1 MSIRHSFTA
10 IGAIVLGMGAAGT
23 AHAALGF
30 DVSVGAGVW
39 SQQPSGYVHSA
50 TGGQA
55 SSDVNLKSDLGLSS
69 KSQGYAWIDIQ
80 HPIPVLPDVEIRY
93 SRIDTSGSQLLS
105 RTITYGGQTYTAGQQ
120 VSGQL
125 KLTQTDFI
133 LYYQPIDN
141 VVQLRLGVDV
151 KAMSLSADIASAN
164 QSSSASG
171 TAAVPMLY
179 AGLHAELP
187 FTGLSAAAD
196 GSYIGDG
203 SDYFADYQARVAYE
217 TAIGLGLQAGYR
229 VMELRVGNSRIDPN
243 GDIKF
248 KGAFAGVFYRF

>member
-1 MSIRHSFTA
+1 MTIRHPLA
-10 IGAIVLGMGAAGT
+10 VIGVCTLGLGSMGA

-30 DVSVGAGVW
+30 NVSLGAGIW
-39 SQQPSGYVHSA
+39 SQQPSGFVHY
-50 TGGQA
+50 TTNGQQ
-55 SSDVNLKSDLGLSS
+55 SSDVNLKNDLGLGS

-93 SRIDTSGSQLLS
+93 SRIDTSGSNVLS
-105 RTITYGGQTYTAGQQ
+105 RTISYGGQTYTANQQ
-120 VSGQL
+120 VSSQL

-133 LYYQPIDN
+133 FYYQPLNNI
-141 VVQLRLGVDV
+141 VQLRLGLDV
-151 KAMSLSADIASAN
+151 KALSLSADIRSGN

-179 AGLHAELP
+179 AGLRANLP
-187 FTGLSAAAD
+187 LTGLSAAID

-203 SDYFADYQARVAYE
+203 ANYFADYQARVAYE

-229 VMELRVGNSRIDPN
+229 EMELKVGNSKIDPN

-248 KGAFAGVFYRF
+248 KGVFAGVFYHF

>member
-1 MSIRHSFTA
+1 MS
-10 IGAIVLGMGAAGT
+10 AIVLGTATAGT

-39 SQQPSGYVHSA
+39 SQQPSGYVHYS

-55 SSDVNLKSDLGLSS
+55 SSDVNLKNDLGLSS
-69 KSQGYAWIDIQ
+69 KSQGYAWVDIQ

-93 SRIDTSGSQLLS
+93 SRINTSGSQVLS
-105 RTITYGGQTYTAGQQ
+105 RTITYGGQTYNANQQ
-120 VSGQL
+120 VNSQV
-125 KLTQTDFI
+125 KLTQTDF
-133 LYYQPIDN
+133 LFYYQPINN
-141 VVQLRLGVDV
+141 VVQLRLGLDV
-151 KAMSLSADIASAN
+151 KAMSLSADISSGN
-164 QSSSASG
+164 QYSSASG

-179 AGLHAELP
+179 AGLRANLP

-196 GSYIGDG
+196 GSYIGNG
-203 SDYFADYQARVAYE
+203 SDYFADYQARLAYE
-217 TAIGLGLQAGYR
+217 TPIGLGLQAGYR

-248 KGAFAGVFYRF
+248 KGAFAGVFYQF